1 MAKKAIPRKGPSI
14 ESELASVVLAA
25 VGLFGYVALFTHGAG
40 ALGTWVGGLM
50 RVLFGSAAPILPA
63 YLVWAAY
70 LVLNRRVVHKARR
83 LVGGL
88 LVLAVVAAFFHV
100 SVPLSEALFYGR
112 QGIGGGFVGAGV
124 MVAAVR
130 LVGTAG
136 RWVVMVAAI
145 LVGLLL
151 AVDRPLIA
159 PAVDFIRKRRR
170 VARPSPANAYDDIPA
185 TETMGGGPAP
195 VVYRGGEPYPE
206 TGPSGPEEGESP
218 PASQV
223 DAPQPPP
230 PEPAEAPPVG
240 VLPPGV
246 GLLTEKASSSIPA
259 AKEHVFDNYQLPPL
273 QLLRRPP
280 RRTQGQVLDVQG
292 RARLLEETL
301 QSFGV
306 QARVVEIHQ
315 GPTVTRFDLQ
325 PAKGVKV
332 ARIKALADDLAL
344 ALAART
350 IRIEAPIP
358 GRAAVGVEVPNQ
370 EVLTVYLREVLE
382 SPEFQ
387 QSSSLLTVGLGQD
400 IAGRPVVADLGQTI
414 HLLIAGA
421 TGSGKSVCLNALI
434 CSLLFRARPDQVRFL
449 MIDPKRVELSV
460 FNGIPHLIT
469 PLITDPKH
477 AAAALRW
484 VVKEMMRRYELLAT
498 AGVRDV
504 NKYNEL
510 VSTSHDGEYLPYI
523 VVVIDELADLMMVA
537 ASDVEDTIWRLAQM
551 ARAAGIHL
559 VVATQRPS
567 VDVITGVIK
576 ANIPSRIAFAVSS
589 QADSR
594 TILDGQGAEE
604 LLGRGDMLFHPVGAS
619 HAIRAQGAYVSD
631 YEVERV
637 VEFVRNQAS
646 PQFQE
651 IAASDDEAATQAEL
665 DDPLLPDAVRVILET
680 RQASASMLQRRL
692 RVGYTRAARL
702 IDIMESRGIVGPHEG
717 AKPREILIG
726 LEQYRRMFGQDINAE
741 GKGGGR

>member
-1 MAKKAIPRKGPSI
+1 MAKKAAPRKGPSI
-14 ESELASVVLAA
+14 DSELASVVLAA
-25 VGLFGYVALFTHGAG
+25 MGLFGYVALFTHGAG
-40 ALGTWVGGLM
+40 ALGAWANGLM
-50 RVLFGSAAPILPA
+50 RVLAGSAAPILPA
-63 YLVWAAY
+63 YLVWGAY
-70 LVLNRRVVHKARR
+70 LILNRRVVHKARR
-83 LVGGL
+83 LVGGF
-88 LVLAVVAAFFHV
+88 LVLVVIAAFFHLTA
-100 SVPLSEALFYGR
+100 PLSEAMFYGR
-112 QGIGGGFVGAGV
+112 QGIGGGLVGAAV
-124 MVAAVR
+124 MVATVR

-136 RWVVMVAAI
+136 RWVVLFAA
-145 LVGLLL
+145 LLLGLLL

-159 PAVDFIRKRRR
+159 PAVEFLKILRKRRR
-170 VARPSPANAYDDIPA
+170 VARPSPADAFDDVPA
-185 TETMGGGPAP
+185 TETLGGGPAP
-195 VVYRGGEPYPE
+195 VVYRGGEPYAESGPAE
-206 TGPSGPEEGESP
+206 PDEGENESRVNESGPSPQPEEKP
-218 PASQV
+218 PK
-223 DAPQPPP
+223 
-230 PEPAEAPPVG
+230 G
-240 VLPPGV
+240 VLPPGATLQ
-246 GLLTEKASSSIPA
+246 GEKTSSATPA
-259 AKEHVFDNYQLPPL
+259 AQEHMYENYQLPPL

-280 RRTQGQVLDVQG
+280 RRPQGQVLDVQG

-387 QSSSLLTVGLGQD
+387 QSPSLLTVGLGQD

-460 FNGIPHLIT
+460 FNGIPHLVT

-477 AAAALRW
+477 AAQALRW

-504 NKYNEL
+504 NKYNDL
-510 VSTSHDGEYLPYI
+510 VSAGHDGEYLPYI

-537 ASDVEDTIWRLAQM
+537 ASDVEDAIWRLAQM

-651 IAASDDEAATQAEL
+651 IAVADDDGETQTEL

-726 LEQYRRMFGQDINAE
+726 LEQYRRLFGQDINAE
-741 GKGGGR
+741 GRGGGR